1 MKKNND
7 SNIVKTIGVG
17 ILVAALMAG
26 SGAFG
31 WFANEKGWINGEEI
45 LEELPE
51 AEGSTGGMQVG
62 EVEGSGIS
70 LMSAKIAL
78 ADYEDY
84 GVSALAETAYTLT
97 ATVTPSDATNKE
109 VDWSIKWKNAES
121 SWAAGKTVTDYV
133 TITPTADGART
144 ATVAC
149 LQDFGEQ
156 IIVTSTSRDVS
167 DVFGTATVDY
177 EKKVVDITS
186 TMKKNGSPVSVVDW
200 TYSGASYT
208 WEYSAVYSDYTI
220 DATYTL
226 THLLQAGG
234 ISDDIRDSSVL
245 KGECGTNWSVNGS
258 DQSVLKYTTSQQGAY
273 DLLGFTGSK
282 LTYNLYKNTFSSS
295 ESSAFKLSVYVKKVG
310 DESQTNTLYKT
321 FEYYN
326 GTCNFTTNVESV
338 TIDQN
343 IVF

>member
-1 MKKNND
+1 MKKND
-7 SNIVKTIGVG
+7 SNIVKSIGVG
-17 ILVAALMAG
+17 ILVAALMVG

-31 WFANEKGWINGEEI
+31 WFANEKGWIKGEESQ
-45 LEELPE
+45 EELPE
-51 AEGSTGGMQVG
+51 EEGSTGGMQVG
-62 EVEGSGIS
+62 EGEGSGIS
-70 LMSAKIAL
+70 LMSAALAL
-78 ADYEDY
+78 ADYEEY

-200 TYSGASYT
+200 TYSGAS
-208 WEYSAVYSDYTI
+208 
-220 DATYTL
+220 
-226 THLLQAGG
+226 
-234 ISDDIRDSSVL
+234 
-245 KGECGTNWSVNGS
+245 
-258 DQSVLKYTTSQQGAY
+258 
-273 DLLGFTGSK
+273 
-282 LTYNLYKNTFSSS
+282 
-295 ESSAFKLSVYVKKVG
+295 
-310 DESQTNTLYKT
+310 
-321 FEYYN
+321 
-326 GTCNFTTNVESV
+326 
-338 TIDQN
+338 
-343 IVF
+343 